1 MCGCGRRG
9 TVRGFSAAN
18 RPKVVVGQSASG
30 PSVGQLRA
38 LGLNNAAAA
47 TNNVSNAST
56 NEERRRIE
64 KLRRDA
70 IRRKFNRQEKMKK
83 FQEWTKE
90 REVNEQ
96 GGMPA
101 AEAPPMGAPAA
112 PAGAAPR
119 RERVA

>member
-1 MCGCGRRG
+1 MCGCGRNG
-9 TVRGFSAAN
+9 AIRGFSAAN

-47 TNNVSNAST
+47 ANNASNAST

-70 IRRKFNRQEKMKK
+70 IRRKFNR
-83 FQEWTKE
+83 
-90 REVNEQ
+90 
-96 GGMPA
+96 
-101 AEAPPMGAPAA
+101 
-112 PAGAAPR
+112 
-119 RERVA
+119 